1 MDDDESIHTAWDLRF
16 ASLVTAYPLLRLHHF
31 TLGQEALNFFGR
43 LNPAEKERVFFLSDY
58 ELLHQDRNGLQIIEA
73 SQLKGA
79 TLVTSYYA
87 DPKVRE
93 IANKLNVKM
102 LPKQMASV
110 IPIDVQ
116 QFPISSK

>member
-1 MDDDESIHTAWDLRF
+1 M
-16 ASLVTAYPLLRLHHF
+16 TAYPLLRLHHF